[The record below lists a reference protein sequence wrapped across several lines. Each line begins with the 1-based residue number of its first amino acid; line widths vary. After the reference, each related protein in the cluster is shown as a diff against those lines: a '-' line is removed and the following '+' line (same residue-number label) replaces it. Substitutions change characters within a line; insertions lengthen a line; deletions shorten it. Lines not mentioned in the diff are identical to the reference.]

1 MWASLDSLPLSEKQK
16 NILKNIKG
24 GDNFELMEQ
33 SMPVIRNY
41 IQKISLMSTEANFEP
56 LKANMLGL
64 LFYLISEMYKK
75 GSNEYS
81 GELDITCCT
90 ALLIYLL

>member
-1 MWASLDSLPLSEKQK
+1 MTGIIWFYYQVVIYNMVGIPKEMWASLDSLPLSEKQK

-41 IQKISLMSTEANFEP
+41 IQKISLM
-56 LKANMLGL
+56 
-64 LFYLISEMYKK
+64 
-75 GSNEYS
+75 
-81 GELDITCCT
+81 IT
-90 ALLIYLL
+90 